1 MRLDTHQHFWDLS
14 NPFTDWPTPDLAA
27 IHHNYGP
34 EDLRSHLDHA
44 GIEGTILVQA
54 APRVEETEYCLALA
68 QECDF
73 VVGVVGWIDFEA
85 TDAVDQVRRLAS
97 NPYLKGLRPMVQ
109 SIEEAG
115 WLLRPEFTPVFRAM
129 VDCGLVLDGL
139 VRAQQIGDLAA
150 LAQRYPDLRIVLD
163 HAGKPPIAAGAFE
176 GWAQAI
182 ASLAENE
189 NVFCKLSGLWTEA
202 GEDTSPDATRPW
214 VAQLLESFGSQRL
227 MWGSDWPV
235 LELAG
240 SYRGWLAH
248 CEELLAHLDLNERT
262 AIFGEI
268 GKRFYGVE

>member
-1 MRLDTHQHFWDLS
+1 
-14 NPFTDWPTPDLAA
+14 
-27 IHHNYGP
+27 
-34 EDLRSHLDHA
+34 
-44 GIEGTILVQA
+44 
-54 APRVEETEYCLALA
+54 
-68 QECDF
+68 
-73 VVGVVGWIDFEA
+73 
-85 TDAVDQVRRLAS
+85 
-97 NPYLKGLRPMVQ
+97 MVQ